1 MTPNGSS
8 SRDVFG
14 RTISCT
20 CGKTHRILPD
30 EVIYTTD
37 AFDRLPEVCARHAD
51 VRHAAVVFDR
61 RTRQAAGD
69 EVVRALRRAEWRVE
83 EIELADPGE
92 GRSPV
97 CDEAT
102 RDVVARSLGEAG
114 LVVPVGS
121 GVVSDLGKWVAW
133 DEKLP
138 LVTVPTAASMNGY
151 ASSNIAPTVD
161 GLKTVR
167 YTRPPEAILAVPGVL
182 RGAPME
188 MTTSGLGDVLA
199 KSVSTADW
207 YLNHMLFGDYFC
219 SRSAGL
225 IAEVEPL
232 YLQNPE
238 GIRDG
243 QPEALGGLFD
253 ALLLTGAAM
262 SMAETSAPASG
273 GEHLISHTLDIL
285 AMSSGAE
292 HDLHGRQVGVG
303 TVLCA
308 ELYRRLLALESPS
321 WGNLDADID
330 ERFWGPRLAGPV
342 AKEYAAKQD
351 RLKTAR
357 GKLTTGRTWDE
368 VRSAL
373 ALTLRTPDVLH
384 GCLAAAGGATSA
396 HDLGVTQ
403 QHLADVLTRARQMRQ
418 RFTVLDLAHL
428 AGILPASAGEI
439 IEQWA

>member
-1 MTPNGSS
+1 MTPIGSS

-14 RTISCT
+14 RTIQCP

-30 EVIYTTD
+30 EVIYTAD
-37 AFDRLPEVCARHAD
+37 AFDRLPDVCARHAD
-51 VRHAAVVFDR
+51 VRHAAVIFDS
-61 RTRQAAGD
+61 RTRRAAGD
-69 EVVRALRRAEWRVE
+69 EVVRALGRAEWRVE
-83 EIELADPGE
+83 EIELADPGPD
-92 GRSPV
+92 RSPV
-97 CDEAT
+97 CDKAT
-102 RDVVARSLGEAG
+102 RDVVAGSLGEAG

-133 DEKLP
+133 DEELA

-161 GLKTVR
+161 GLKTVQ
-167 YTRPPEAILAVPGVL
+167 YTRPPEAIVACPGVL
-182 RGAPME
+182 GDAPSE
-188 MTTSGLGDVLA
+188 MTASGLGDVLA

-238 GIRDG
+238 GIRDRDE
-243 QPEALGGLFD
+243 QALGALFD

-273 GEHLISHTLDIL
+273 GEHLVSHTLDIL
-285 AMSSGAE
+285 AMASGGE

-303 TVLCA
+303 TVLCS
-308 ELYRRLLALESPS
+308 ELYRRLLALESPD
-321 WGNLDADID
+321 WRNVEADID
-330 ERFWGPRLAGPV
+330 ERFWAGRLAAPV

-357 GKLTTGRTWDE
+357 RKLSTGQAWDE

-373 ALTLRTPDVLH
+373 ALTLRSPDVLH
-384 GCLAAAGGATSA
+384 GCLATAGGATSA
-396 HDLGVTQ
+396 HDLGITRR
-403 QHLADVLTRARQMRQ
+403 HLADVLARAHQMRQ

-428 AGILPASAGEI
+428 AGILPGAAGEI
-439 IEQWA
+439 VEQWA